1 MDLEPQ
7 VPLNVLNYASKA
19 QQDPITQVAA
29 MINNSGMNRGQRRR
43 LEKAL
48 ARTEKLTEKAQ
59 KKLDREKY
67 KEYKAAVDRNFMH
80 FFATLALTMGE
91 DYHWREDEQHDQI
104 SSLLERLEKK
114 LEKLSAQG
122 YTTDDIV
129 KLVDEKYDLL
139 LVSKEDGNDML

>member
-7 VPLNVLNYASKA
+7 VPLNVLNYAAKN
-19 QQDPITQVAA
+19 QKDPISQVAA

-48 ARTEKLTEKAQ
+48 AKTERLTERAQ
-59 KKLDREKY
+59 KRLDRSAY
-67 KEYKAAVDRNFMH
+67 REYKAAVNRNFMH

-104 SSLLERLEKK
+104 SSLLERVEKK

-122 YTTDDIV
+122 YDTEDIV
-129 KLVDEKYDLL
+129 KMVDEKYNLC
-139 LVSKEDGNDML
+139 LVSKEEEDDNI